1 MSEFFSF
8 EQLPNQVAKL
18 SSEINE
24 LKDLITQRNLQNQ
37 NFEEI
42 LDAKSCAKLIGIEIP
57 TLYGYTQRR
66 EIPFN
71 KKGKK
76 LIFLRSEIL
85 DWIKSGKKKSS
96 EEIVNEANT
105 YLKIKVDKK

>member
-1 MSEFFSF
+1 MKDLTF

-24 LKDLITQRNLQNQ
+24 LKILITQKNQTQQ

-42 LDAKSCAKLIGIEIP
+42 LDAKACAKLIGVEIP

-85 DWIKSGKKKSS
+85 NWIKSGKRKSLV
-96 EEIVNEANT
+96 EIADESSS
-105 YLKIKVDKK
+105 YLKIKRGKNE